1 MMTDAGRGVKIKNI
15 FVEPY
20 TPFGVNGELLINKN
34 SINWYFA
41 GIGFAALVIIG
52 ISLIDIPASLPVL
65 IMLISLAMPVSFALD
80 ETGLGALYPIKKKRA
95 GVNVYTLQSYLNRW
109 YSEDLAKADVGYQTK
124 LIDYLDY
131 LRGGGE
137 RSETAETH
145 LNAWYK
151 HAEQI
156 EKRRAE
162 AKDKNIAAMFV
173 NEEQLKAYRRAL
185 QDVEKTSD

>member
-1 MMTDAGRGVKIKNI
+1 MKSI

-34 SINWYFA
+34 SINWSCV
-41 GIGFAALVIIG
+41 GIALAALVVIG
-52 ISLIDIPASLPVL
+52 ISLIEIPASLPVL
-65 IMLISLAMPVSFALD
+65 IMLIVLAMPISFITD
-80 ETGLGALYPIKKKRA
+80 YHGARGLYPIRKKRA
-95 GVNVYTLQSYLNRW
+95 GVNVYVLQSYRNPW
-109 YSEDLAKADVGYQTK
+109 YSEDLAKVDVGYQTK
-124 LIDYLDY
+124 LVDYLDY

-145 LNAWYK
+145 LNAWYN
-151 HAEQI
+151 HAKQI

-173 NEEQLKAYRRAL
+173 NEEQLKAYRKAL

>member
-1 MMTDAGRGVKIKNI
+1 MKNI

-20 TPFGVNGELLINKN
+20 TPFGVNGKLLLNKN

-41 GIGFAALVIIG
+41 SIAIGALVIIG
-52 ISLIDIPASLPVL
+52 ISLIDIPVNLPVL
-65 IMLISLAMPVSFALD
+65 IMLIVLAMPVSFALD
-80 ETGLGALYPIKKKRA
+80 ESGPRALYPIKKKRV
-95 GVNVYTLQSYLNRW
+95 GVNIYGLQSIVNPW
-109 YSEDLAKADVGYQTK
+109 YSERLAKIDMGYRDR

-131 LRGGGE
+131 LRSGGE
-137 RSETAETH
+137 SSETVQNH

-162 AKDKNIAAMFV
+162 AKDKNIASMFV
-173 NEEQLKAYRRAL
+173 NEEQLKAYRKAL

>member
-1 MMTDAGRGVKIKNI
+1 MKNI

-34 SINWYFA
+34 HINWSCV
-41 GIGFAALVIIG
+41 GIALAALVVIG
-52 ISLIDIPASLPVL
+52 ISLIEAPASLPILVVL
-65 IMLISLAMPVSFALD
+65 LALAMPISFITDYHGAR
-80 ETGLGALYPIKKKRA
+80 GLHPIKKERT
-95 GVNVYTLQSYLNRW
+95 GVNVYMLQSYLNSW
-109 YSEDLAKADVGYQTK
+109 YSEDLAKVDVGYQTK

-131 LRGGGE
+131 LRLGGE
-137 RSETAETH
+137 RSKTAETH

-156 EKRRAE
+156 EARRAK
-162 AKDKNIAAMFV
+162 AKDKNIAAMFA
-173 NEEQLKAYRRAL
+173 NEEQLKAYRKAL

>member
-1 MMTDAGRGVKIKNI
+1 MKNI

-20 TPFGVNGELLINKN
+20 TPFGVNGNLLINKN
-34 SINWYFA
+34 SINWNCA
-41 GIGFAALVIIG
+41 GIALAALVIIG
-52 ISLIDIPASLPVL
+52 ISLIEIPASLPVL
-65 IMLISLAMPVSFALD
+65 ILLLALTMPISSALD

-95 GVNVYTLQSYLNRW
+95 GVNVYGLQSYRNPW
-109 YSEDLAKADVGYQTK
+109 YSEDLAKVDVGYQTK
-124 LIDYLDY
+124 LIDYLNY

-137 RSETAETH
+137 RSETAEKH

-151 HAEQI
+151 HAKQM

-173 NEEQLKAYRRAL
+173 NEEQLKAYRKAL

>member
-1 MMTDAGRGVKIKNI
+1 MKNI

-34 SINWYFA
+34 SINWYFTSIA
-41 GIGFAALVIIG
+41 IVALVIIG

-65 IMLISLAMPVSFALD
+65 TMLGVLAIPISFALD

-95 GVNVYTLQSYLNRW
+95 GVNVYRLQSIFNPW
-109 YSEDLAKADVGYQTK
+109 YSEDLAKVDAGYQTK

-131 LRGGGE
+131 LRDGGE

-145 LNAWYK
+145 LNAWYN
-151 HAEQI
+151 HAKQI

-173 NEEQLKAYRRAL
+173 DEEQLKAYKKAL

>member
-1 MMTDAGRGVKIKNI
+1 MKNI

-34 SINWYFA
+34 SINWYSA
-41 GIGFAALVIIG
+41 SIALAALVIIG
-52 ISLIDIPASLPVL
+52 SSLMEIPATLPVL
-65 IMLISLAMPVSFALD
+65 IMLIMLAMPISFITDSHGAR
-80 ETGLGALYPIKKKRA
+80 GLCLVKKKRA
-95 GVNVYTLQSYLNRW
+95 GVNVYRLQSTFSPW
-109 YSEDLAKADVGYQTK
+109 YSEDFAKVDVGYQTK

-137 RSETAETH
+137 RSKTAETH

-162 AKDKNIAAMFV
+162 AKDKNIAAMFI
-173 NEEQLKAYRRAL
+173 NEEQLKAYKKAL
-185 QDVEKTSD
+185 EEIDQ

>member
-1 MMTDAGRGVKIKNI
+1 MKNI

-20 TPFGVNGELLINKN
+20 TPLGVNGELLINKN
-34 SINWYFA
+34 SINWSCV
-41 GIGFAALVIIG
+41 GIAISALVIIG
-52 ISLIDIPASLPVL
+52 ISLIEIPASLPVL
-65 IMLISLAMPVSFALD
+65 VVLLALAMPISFVTD
-80 ETGLGALYPIKKKRA
+80 YHGARGLYPIKKKRA
-95 GVNVYTLQSYLNRW
+95 GVNVYMLQDSRNPW

-137 RSETAETH
+137 RSKTAEKH

-151 HAEQI
+151 HAKQM

-173 NEEQLKAYRRAL
+173 DEEQLKAYRKAL

>member
-1 MMTDAGRGVKIKNI
+1 MMTDAERGIKIKNI

-20 TPFGVNGELLINKN
+20 TPFDVNGELLLNKN
-34 SINWYFA
+34 SINWYSA
-41 GIGFAALVIIG
+41 SVALAALVVIG
-52 ISLIDIPASLPVL
+52 LSLIEIPASLPVL
-65 IMLISLAMPVSFALD
+65 IMLIVLAMPISFIAD
-80 ETGLGALYPIKKKRA
+80 YHGARGLSPIIKKRA
-95 GVNVYTLQSYLNRW
+95 GVNVYSLQSIMNPW
-109 YSEDLAKADVGYQTK
+109 YSEDLAKVDVGYQTK

-131 LRGGGE
+131 LRDGGE

-145 LNAWYK
+145 LNAWYE
-151 HAEQI
+151 HAKQM

-173 NEEQLKAYRRAL
+173 NEGQLKAYRKAL

>member
-1 MMTDAGRGVKIKNI
+1 MMTDAAGGIKIKNI

-34 SINWYFA
+34 SINWYSA
-41 GIGFAALVIIG
+41 SIALAALVIIG
-52 ISLIDIPASLPVL
+52 SSLIEIPASLPVL
-65 IMLISLAMPVSFALD
+65 IMLIVLAMPVSFITD
-80 ETGLGALYPIKKKRA
+80 YRGVRGLCPIRKKRA
-95 GVNVYTLQSYLNRW
+95 GVNVYTLQSFLNPW
-109 YSEDLAKADVGYQTK
+109 YSEDLAKVDVGYQAK

-131 LRGGGE
+131 LRDGGE

-151 HAEQI
+151 HAKQI

-162 AKDKNIAAMFV
+162 AKDKNIGAMFV
-173 NEEQLKAYRRAL
+173 DEEQLKAYKKAL
-185 QDVEKTSD
+185 KEIDQ